1 MNLHSG
7 EWVIVRSKE
16 EILATLDKNGR
27 LEGLPFMPEMF
38 EFCGQLVRV
47 SSSAHKT
54 CGPVHGQ
61 YVALQTSN
69 LVHLGYRCDGK
80 AHDGCQN
87 RCLLFW
93 HTAWLKPADAPSV
106 AANGHHPAH
115 GMTMT
120 PRPDAAPVANGCSGC
135 TYANVLAATRLP
147 DLDGAKRYSCQA
159 TALQSYTRPLKWW
172 DARSYWKSFQ
182 TRNHTLRE
190 LITGISFMIFCKIA
204 GSHGERFGAYRLYDA
219 FQALRGGT
227 PFPRRFGLVPPGK
240 QTPVITR
247 GLKAGDYV
255 RVKSHH
261 EILET
266 LTHDGKNRGMYF
278 DAELVPF
285 CGRIFRVSAMVERFI
300 DEEVG
305 VMRHMK
311 TPAAILENV
320 YCLSLYAGKR
330 IFCTRGY
337 CSWWREAWLERVTEQ
352 ELALERPERAAVP
365 PDVAR
370 LNQPL
375 PAGCPMHQDGASRE
389 ARQ

>member
-1 MNLHSG
+1 MKLHSG
-7 EWVIVRSKE
+7 DWVVVRSKE

-38 EFCGQLVRV
+38 EYCGRRVRV

-54 CGPVHGQ
+54 CGPVQGR
-61 YVALQTSN
+61 YVALQTTN

-87 RCLLFW
+87 FCQIFW
-93 HTAWLKPADAPSV
+93 HTAWLRLADADASAP
-106 AANGHHPAH
+106 AANGP
-115 GMTMT
+115 G
-120 PRPDAAPVANGCSGC
+120 GC
-135 TYANVLAATRLP
+135 TQADVIAATRLP

-159 TALQSYTRPLKWW
+159 TALQSYARPLRWW
-172 DARSYWKSFQ
+172 DARSYWKSYH

-190 LITGISFMIFCKIA
+190 LINGISFMIFCKVA
-204 GSHGERFGAYRLYDA
+204 GPHGERFGARRLYDA
-219 FQALRGGT
+219 FQAWRGGI
-227 PFPRRFGLVPPGK
+227 PFPRRYGLVPTGK
-240 QTPVITR
+240 QTPVVTR

-255 RVKSHH
+255 RIKSHQ

-266 LTHDGKNRGMYF
+266 LTHDGRNRGMYF

-285 CGRIFRVSAMVERFI
+285 CGRIFRVKEMVESFI

-320 YCLSLYAGKR
+320 YCLSLYTGKR
-330 IFCTRGY
+330 TFCTRGY
-337 CSWWREAWLERVTEQ
+337 CAWWREAWLERVTDE
-352 ELALERPERAAVP
+352 EA
-365 PDVAR
+365 
-370 LNQPL
+370 
-375 PAGCPMHQDGASRE
+375 
-389 ARQ
+389 ARQRAQRAPETLPQGSTETVAASVLSHVS

>member
-1 MNLHSG
+1 MQLRSG
-7 EWVIVRSKE
+7 EWVVVRSKE

-38 EFCGQLVRV
+38 EYCDRRVRV
-47 SSSAHKT
+47 SKSAHKT
-54 CGPVHGQ
+54 CGPVNGR
-61 YVALQTSN
+61 YVALQTTN

-87 RCLLFW
+87 CCLIFW
-93 HTAWLKPADAPSV
+93 HNAWLRPADAPAP
-106 AANGHHPAH
+106 AANGSSSYSHADGIATTRLPDSTPA
-115 GMTMT
+115 
-120 PRPDAAPVANGCSGC
+120 ANGPIGC
-135 TYANVLAATRLP
+135 THADVIAATRLP
-147 DLDGAKRYSCQA
+147 DLNGAKRYSCQA

-172 DARSYWKSFQ
+172 DARAYWKSYR

-190 LITGISFMIFCKIA
+190 LIRGISFNVFCMIA
-204 GSHGERFGAYRLYDA
+204 GSHGERFGARRLYDT
-219 FQALRGGT
+219 FQAWRGGI

-255 RVKSHH
+255 RIKSHQ

-266 LTHDGKNRGMYF
+266 LTHDGKNRGLYF

-285 CGRIFRVSAMVERFI
+285 CGRLFRVKAMVESFI
-300 DEEVG
+300 DEEEG

-320 YCLSLYAGKR
+320 YCLSLYTGNAHFARAAIAHGGARLGWSPSRTKQAAR
-330 IFCTRGY
+330 
-337 CSWWREAWLERVTEQ
+337 
-352 ELALERPERAAVP
+352 ERAQHASETLH
-365 PDVAR
+365 VA
-370 LNQPL
+370 
-375 PAGCPMHQDGASRE
+375 PAETIAAAALSHALR
-389 ARQ
+389 